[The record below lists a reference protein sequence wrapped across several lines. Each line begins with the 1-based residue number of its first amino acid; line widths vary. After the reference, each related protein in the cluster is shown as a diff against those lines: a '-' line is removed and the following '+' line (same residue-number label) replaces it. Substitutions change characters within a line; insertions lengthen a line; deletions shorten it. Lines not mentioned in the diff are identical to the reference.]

1 MMTYRIVARKSP
13 ITKIPKFYPAL
24 ISPIP
29 MNSAKIIDRIEKKCT
44 LASSDVKA
52 VVDALEV
59 EIIDCLQAGL
69 SVRLG
74 DLGSFRASIRS
85 KGVPKAE
92 DVAAANITGVHVVFT
107 PSGKMRR
114 SLSVKNG
121 AVKFVKQGDPAAP
134 APQTGGG
141 A

>member
-1 MMTYRIVARKSP
+1 MMTYHIVSRKNP
-13 ITKIPKFYPAL
+13 ITKVKKFYPAL
-24 ISPIP
+24 ISPVP
-29 MNSAKIIDRIEKKCT
+29 MNNAKIIERIEKKCT

-74 DLGSFRASIRS
+74 DLGSFRASLRS
-85 KGVPKAE
+85 KGAAKAE
-92 DVAAANITGVHVVFT
+92 DVVVGNIMGVHVVFT

-114 SLSVKNG
+114 ALSVKNG
-121 AVKFVKQGDPAAP
+121 MIKFLKQGEKTVAP
-134 APQTGGG
+134 NPGIGG
-141 A
+141 